1 MARLLLAAIGATALL
16 ALASSASA
24 ATTADRQLDAA
35 MKKLVVMKGG
45 PPGAISVVQRGEQRT
60 VHRAGVAN
68 LKGRAPLRSTD
79 HMRIASMSKAF
90 SGAVALSLVEKSVLS
105 LDDTIV
111 QRLPSL
117 PAAWGQVTL
126 RQLLDHTS
134 GLPDYTKDKTLLALL
149 ARKPHTLFLPLG
161 TVLTYVDDKRLNFA
175 PGSEYN
181 YSNSDNIVVALMA
194 QAATGR
200 TYDELLASEVY
211 APASLTQTS
220 VPDGFR
226 IPAPYIHGYDLTLDP
241 TEDISTAL
249 SMSFVWAS
257 GAIISTP
264 DDLTSFIRAY
274 TSRKFFGQATQDQ
287 QLRLVAGH
295 SEPIG
300 PGRNLAGLGIFQYT
314 TRCGAVYGHTGNF
327 PGYTQFMAATLDGNR
342 SATFAINTQLN
353 TDNLTR
359 TQRPVFAALRRA
371 EETAVCAALD

>member
-1 MARLLLAAIGATALL
+1 VIRLVA
-16 ALASSASA
+16 ALATIALVALVPSASA

-35 MKKLVVMKGG
+35 MKKLVAMKGG
-45 PPGAISVVQRGEQRT
+45 PPGAISVVQRDGQRK

-68 LKGRAPLRSTD
+68 LRHRTPLRSTD

-90 SGAVALSLVEKSVLS
+90 SGAVALSLVEKGVLS
-105 LDDTIV
+105 LDDTIA

-161 TVLTYVDDKRLNFA
+161 TILSYVADEPLNFV
-175 PGSEYN
+175 PGSKFL
-181 YSNSDNIVVALMA
+181 YSNSDNIAVALMA
-194 QAATGR
+194 QAASGR
-200 TYDELLASEVY
+200 TYDDLLASEVY
-211 APASLTQTS
+211 APAGLIQTS
-220 VPDGFR
+220 MADGFR
-226 IPAPYIHGYDLTLDP
+226 IPAPYIHGYDMTVNP
-241 TEDISTAL
+241 PADISTAL
-249 SMSFVWAS
+249 AMSFVWAS
-257 GAIISTP
+257 GGIISTP

-274 TSRKFFGQATQDQ
+274 SSRKFFGQATQDQ
-287 QLRLVAGH
+287 QLQLVAGH

-300 PGRNLAGLGIFQYT
+300 PGRNLAGLGIFRYT

-342 SATFAINTQLN
+342 SATFAITTQLN

>member
-1 MARLLLAAIGATALL
+1 MIRLVGALATIALVALL
-16 ALASSASA
+16 PSASA

-35 MKKLVVMKGG
+35 MNKLVAMKGG
-45 PPGAISVVQRGEQRT
+45 PPGAISVVQRDGQRK

-68 LKGRAPLRSTD
+68 LRDRAPLRSTD

-90 SGAVALSLVEKSVLS
+90 SGAVALSLVEKGVLS
-105 LDDTIV
+105 LDDTIA
-111 QRLPSL
+111 QRLPPL
-117 PAAWGQVTL
+117 PAAWGQVML

-161 TVLTYVDDKRLNFA
+161 TVLSYVADEPLNFA
-175 PGSEYN
+175 PGSKYL
-181 YSNSDNIVVALMA
+181 YSNSDNITVALMA
-194 QAATGR
+194 QAASGR
-200 TYDELLASEVY
+200 TYDDLLPSEVY
-211 APASLTQTS
+211 APAGLIQTS
-220 VPDGFR
+220 MADGFR
-226 IPAPYIHGYDLTLDP
+226 IPAPYIHGYDMTVNP
-241 TEDISTAL
+241 PADISTAL
-249 SMSFVWAS
+249 AMSFVWAS
-257 GAIISTP
+257 GGIISTP

-274 TSRKFFGQATQDQ
+274 TSRKFFGQGTQDQ

-300 PGRNLAGLGIFQYT
+300 PGRNLAGLGIFRYT

-327 PGYTQFMAATLDGNR
+327 PGYTQVMAATLDGNR
-342 SATFAINTQLN
+342 SATFAITTQLN

-359 TQRPVFAALRRA
+359 TQRPVFAARRRA

>member
-1 MARLLLAAIGATALL
+1 
-16 ALASSASA
+16 
-24 ATTADRQLDAA
+24 
-35 MKKLVVMKGG
+35 MKKLVAMKGG
-45 PPGAISVVQRGEQRT
+45 PPGALSVVQRDGQRK

-68 LKGRAPLRSTD
+68 LRHRTPLRSTD

-90 SGAVALSLVEKSVLS
+90 SGAVALSLVEKGVLS
-105 LDDTIV
+105 LDDTIA

-161 TVLTYVDDKRLNFA
+161 TVLSYVADEPLNFA
-175 PGSEYN
+175 PGSKYL
-181 YSNSDNIVVALMA
+181 YSNSDNITVALMA
-194 QAATGR
+194 QAASGR
-200 TYDELLASEVY
+200 TYDDLLPSEVY
-211 APASLTQTS
+211 APAGLIQTS
-220 VPDGFR
+220 MADGFR
-226 IPAPYIHGYDLTLDP
+226 IPAPYIHGYDMTVNP
-241 TEDISTAL
+241 PADISTAL
-249 SMSFVWAS
+249 AMSFVWAS
-257 GAIISTP
+257 GGIISTP

-274 TSRKFFGQATQDQ
+274 SSRKFFGQATQDQ
-287 QLRLVAGH
+287 QLQLVAGH

-300 PGRNLAGLGIFQYT
+300 PGRNLAGLGIFRYT

-342 SATFAINTQLN
+342 SATFAITTQLN